1 MKDSGFTGVAGFTTK
16 PIPHMQKNDPL
27 TRGRGALQAT
37 PGSPIFGFLGWVTLA
52 ALFALVVAAIITSMP
67 NLMDSTATVNPPVA
81 QGISCAETHDGMARA
96 TRLDSVDLESAGTGT
111 SQGVQDMTTPTMMFL
126 IQADA
131 TTGQDKNTNAQ
142 PPKVYTPARGS
153 AERTAI
159 ADAMRA
165 HVQGRFQEK
174 MPKFLFVIEHL
185 KVKGEFAAF
194 GGYPV
199 TPAGKHIDE
208 YWGDMVYNCLLLKKN
223 GKWQVVL
230 DLTRGDVPSDE
241 EVKQLKASVP
251 PGFPPEVVSDFWRKF
266 LF

>member
-1 MKDSGFTGVAGFTTK
+1 
-16 PIPHMQKNDPL
+16 MQKNDPL

-37 PGSPIFGFLGWVTLA
+37 PGNPIFGFLGWATVA
-52 ALFALVVAAIITSMP
+52 ALFALVVAGIITSMP
-67 NLMDSTATVNPPVA
+67 NLMDSTATVNQPVA
-81 QGISCAETHDGMARA
+81 QGIACAATHDGMARA
-96 TRLDSVDLESAGTGT
+96 TRLDSVDPESAGTGM
-111 SQGVQDMTTPTMMFL
+111 SQGIQDMPPPPVMFL

-131 TTGQDKNTNAQ
+131 TTGQDKNTNTQ
-142 PPKVYTPARGS
+142 PLKVHTPARGS

-165 HVQGRFQEK
+165 HVQGRFKEK
-174 MPKFLFVIEHL
+174 MPGFLFVIEHL
-185 KVKGEFAAF
+185 KVKGDAAAF
-194 GGYPV
+194 EGHPV
-199 TPAGKHIDE
+199 TPAGKHINE
-208 YWGDMVYNCLLLKKN
+208 PWGDMTYNCLLLKKN